1 MPETFLTWFP
11 VSVKSL
17 YIVTCS
23 WLQPTTKDVST
34 FGQHWKF
41 PPHTWK
47 TSGTQGNSR
56 ALGIIII
63 THRFARLHPKENG
76 SGQYPV
82 WMTKNP
88 RKGDFREL
96 KSKKYL
102 RETCHWTTPPPPL
115 PRSLHLSGPVFRKPV
130 SIHPSLDPVPDDC
143 AHTWIYM
150 KNLHGL
156 KILKFTLGSG
166 LKALIL
172 CSLRSFIAA
181 FMSSTCK
188 KHY

>member
-1 MPETFLTWFP
+1 MSTNLKWKILYTKTQKSVCCTNRPKPIRMPRCGSTLVAIFSEKLVRFLFP
-11 VSVKSL
+11 G
-17 YIVTCS
+17 IRNNNNN
-23 WLQPTTKDVST
+23 
-34 FGQHWKF
+34 
-41 PPHTWK
+41 PPFCK
-47 TSGTQGNSR
+47 APS
-56 ALGIIII
+56 
-63 THRFARLHPKENG
+63 KENG

-102 RETCHWTTPPPPL
+102 RETCHWTPLPPPSPEACTF
-115 PRSLHLSGPVFRKPV
+115 RSQCLARKPV
-130 SIHPSLDPVPDDC
+130 SIHPSLIVPDDC